1 MKINPRMF
9 TDIKAI
15 LPGFSSIT
23 GCDTAYYSFGVG
35 QIGPFKKL
43 RRLGKMDLLQDM
55 GTHAHSFKR
64 LDKTFSDSVMSRE
77 RE

>member
-35 QIGPFKKL
+35 QIGPFKKIATSWQNGFVARYGNTCSL
-43 RRLGKMDLLQDM
+43 I
-55 GTHAHSFKR
+55 
-64 LDKTFSDSVMSRE
+64 
-77 RE
+77 